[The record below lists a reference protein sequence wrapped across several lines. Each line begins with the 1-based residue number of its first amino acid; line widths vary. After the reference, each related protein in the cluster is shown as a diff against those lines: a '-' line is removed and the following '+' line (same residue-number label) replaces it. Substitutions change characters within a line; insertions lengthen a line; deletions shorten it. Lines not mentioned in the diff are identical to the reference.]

1 MHLSAPNL
9 SVSGFTEFGTGGWAK
24 VFCDDGWGMIL
35 YHVRIFTIMT
45 SYVSL
50 SEGMV
55 LVLAYD
61 TGFTYMIDEWWLL
74 ECVCHL
80 MGDILWGLVVLER
93 GERDKCVGSWFCGMI
108 YIDVALVYI
117 GDVEMA
123 GWVRKFEFLV
133 CNAMYLYVFEVCR
146 RAGGS
151 SWQGP
156 MCGSR

>member
-9 SVSGFTEFGTGGWAK
+9 FVSGFTEFGTGGWAK
-24 VFCDDGWGMIL
+24 VFCDDGWGMRM

-45 SYVSL
+45 SFVSL

-80 MGDILWGLVVLER
+80 MCDIVV
-93 GERDKCVGSWFCGMI
+93 GTC
-108 YIDVALVYI
+108 
-117 GDVEMA
+117 
-123 GWVRKFEFLV
+123 
-133 CNAMYLYVFEVCR
+133 
-146 RAGGS
+146 S
-151 SWQGP
+151 S
-156 MCGSR
+156 